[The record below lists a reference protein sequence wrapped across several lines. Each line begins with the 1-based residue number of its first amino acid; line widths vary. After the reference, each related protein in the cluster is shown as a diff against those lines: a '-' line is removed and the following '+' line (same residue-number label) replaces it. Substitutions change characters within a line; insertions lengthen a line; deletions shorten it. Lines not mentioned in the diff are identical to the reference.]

1 MNERE
6 QKALV
11 IAAKSKLK
19 KKGDVWLVPSQTGN
33 GDSYKVNIT
42 DPDWPNC
49 NCPDFELRRARC
61 KHIYAV
67 EIVIEREQSTTTTV
81 KTTADG
87 QETTTTVTETVKLR
101 YKQVWKA
108 YNSAQTN
115 EKARFLELLHA
126 LCSNIDEPIQTMGRT
141 RLPMSDMLFATT
153 FKVFEAVSSRR
164 FMTDLKDA
172 CARRYISR
180 MPSFNSINNYLNMQE
195 LTPYLQYLITQ
206 SSLPL
211 KSVESD
217 FAVDSLGFTTCQ
229 YDKRFDAKHGKEEI
243 KRDWVKAHVMC
254 GVTTNVVT
262 SAEISGAHGADH
274 NYFAPLVNET
284 AKRFNVREVSA
295 DKAYSSYANMRLV
308 DNKGAVPYID
318 FKVNAT
324 DKGKCDVWNRMF
336 HYYSLNRE
344 GFMQHYHKRSNVE
357 TTFSMIKAKFGG
369 FVQSKLP
376 VAQTNEVL
384 CKILCHNICCLIQ
397 SMCELGVE
405 PSFMSAAL

>member
-11 IAAKSKLK
+11 IAAKSKLT
-19 KKGDVWLVPSQTGN
+19 KKGNTWIVPSQSDDR
-33 GDSYKVNIT
+33 DSYKVNVT

-49 NCPDFELRRARC
+49 TCPDFELRQARC

-67 EIVIEREQSTTTTV
+67 EIVIEREQSTTTTT
-81 KTTADG
+81 KKTADG
-87 QETTTTVTETVKLR
+87 VETTTTVTETVKLR

-126 LCSNIDEPIQTMGRT
+126 LCSNVDEPIQTMGRT
-141 RLPMSDMLFATT
+141 RLPMADMLFATT

-180 MPSFNSINNYLNMQE
+180 MPSFNSINNYLNMPE

-206 SSLPL
+206 SALPL
-211 KSVESD
+211 KAVESN
-217 FAVDSLGFTTCQ
+217 FAVDSSGFSTCQ
-229 YDKRFDAKHGKEEI
+229 YERWYDEKYGKEES

-284 AKRFNVREVSA
+284 AKRFNVQEVSA
-295 DKAYSSYANMRLV
+295 DKAYSSYANMRLAE
-308 DNKGAVPYID
+308 NKCIVPYID
-318 FKVNAT
+318 FKAGSVGT
-324 DKGKCDVWNRMF
+324 SKCEIWNKMF

-344 GFMQHYHKRSNVE
+344 GFMNHYHKRSNVE
-357 TTFSMIKAKFGG
+357 TTFSMIKGKFGG
-369 FVQSKLP
+369 FVRAKLP
-376 VAQTNEVL
+376 TAQVNEVL

-405 PSFMSAAL
+405 PEFLQHV